1 MQPDR
6 IGPSSRPRLSLRIRG
21 KGSAR
26 PQAFE
31 GMAIARATRA
41 VYREPLFRRH
51 RLRQRKAIPDSAGHL
66 NEHPRDR
73 RRRPPASWLVFCAK
87 RLSRKRSTHF
97 CACTA
102 KTGPISV
109 QPAITKSDSLS
120 TSPGSAICHS
130 KHALS
135 GVAGLIDSMSP
146 GVKLSASYPLCSHG
160 QAPKVAKFKPPPSTC
175 RCLYLL

>member
-1 MQPDR
+1 LREWLSPEQLAQYDANSYFDVIGCDSGKRYR
-6 IGPSSRPRLSLRIRG
+6 IQQGTSMNIHEIDG
-21 KGSAR
+21 
-26 PQAFE
+26 
-31 GMAIARATRA
+31 
-41 VYREPLFRRH
+41 
-51 RLRQRKAIPDSAGHL
+51 AGH
-66 NEHPRDR
+66 PRVGWCFVPNGYR
-73 RRRPPASWLVFCAK
+73 GNV
-87 RLSRKRSTHF
+87 RL

-146 GVKLSASYPLCSHG
+146 GVRLSASYPLCSHG
-160 QAPKVAKFKPPPSTC
+160 QAPKVRQVQAAALDLSLSLPLVIYHPTSRWIALPHGRIARRLNLHGITH
-175 RCLYLL
+175 